1 MLKAVR
7 FHEDAFTKW
16 LTISVVTHLSFVLI
30 FALKSFIFPS
40 KTIVIQNAI
49 RVDMIGL
56 PEKIQEPKP
65 APVVKTPEKPK
76 PEPKPEAKPKPQ
88 PKAKP
93 KPEPK
98 KKVVDIKSEKKD
110 QAAAMEKLKQLSAI
124 DKIKQDQKEP
134 APAQTVPDLPQYK
147 GNQVLAGNSFSGV
160 AGISAQDYFSEAKA
174 HIQQFWS
181 LPEWLQNTQLRASVV
196 VKLND
201 KGVVE
206 RAEISESSGET
217 AFDDAAL
224 SAVQA
229 ASPFPVPPESIRA
242 TILNSWV
249 IFNFPQ

>member
-1 MLKAVR
+1 MLKAIR
-7 FHEDAFTKW
+7 FHDDAFTKW
-16 LTISVVTHLSFVLI
+16 LTISVVTHLSFVLV

-56 PEKIQEPKP
+56 PEKIEEPKP
-65 APVVKTPEKPK
+65 APVVKAPEK
-76 PEPKPEAKPKPQ
+76 PEPKPEPKKEVKAKP
-88 PKAKP
+88 KP

-98 KKVVDIKSEKKD
+98 KKVVDLKSEKQD

-124 DKIKQDQKEP
+124 DKIKQAQAEEP
-134 APAQTVPDLPQYK
+134 PPAQTVPNLPQYK

-174 HIQQFWS
+174 HIQRFWS

-196 VKLND
+196 VKLNEQ
-201 KGVVE
+201 GVVE

-224 SAVQA
+224 SAVQS